1 MKPLALQKQLL
12 ITESELNR
20 AQLTQEWQAMTEEV
34 HSIVH
39 QAGTI
44 SSLVSAAA
52 TLVAGLPSFRHQ
64 KSAPTAEKPSWL
76 QTLLKG
82 AGILST
88 VWQSFRPQDRSQ
100 KDK

>member
-20 AQLTQEWQAMTEEV
+20 AQLTQEWRTMTEEV
-34 HSIVH
+34 HSLAH
-39 QAGTI
+39 RAGTI
-44 SSLVSAAA
+44 SSVVSLTAA
-52 TLVAGLPSFRHQ
+52 LVAGLAFFRRQ

-82 AGILST
+82 TGILST